1 MNKVFFNQS
10 LNSVYLFYKGY
21 FNDKNESSII
31 FVNFKKEK
39 QNLRARILLLSP
51 ILAKAGSRNKN
62 TTEEM

>member
-21 FNDKNESSII
+21 YNDKNESSII
-31 FVNFKKEK
+31 FVNLKKE
-39 QNLRARILLLSP
+39 NLRARILLLSP

>member
-31 FVNFKKEK
+31 FVNLKKE
-39 QNLRARILLLSP
+39 NLRAHILLLSP